1 MRVLIVE
8 DDHRISS
15 LLDQGMRE
23 EGYQT
28 LVVADGPSGLAA
40 AMTGDFEAV
49 VLDLML
55 PRLDGFEVARQLR
68 RSGNRTPLIILTA
81 RESDADVVR
90 ALDLGADDYVTKPFS
105 FDVFL
110 ARLRAVLRRGPVSVP
125 VFATVDDLEI
135 DSGAHRA
142 VRAGSP
148 LPLTPR
154 EFRLLEL
161 LARNS
166 PRVIPRQ
173 TIMEEIWGFE
183 SEVSENNLEAFVSQL
198 RSKVDAGNTRRL
210 IRTVRGV
217 GYCLRGE
224 DES

>member
-28 LVVADGPSGLAA
+28 LVVADGVSGLNA
-40 AMTGDFEAV
+40 AMSGDFEVV

-55 PRLDGFEVARQLR
+55 PGLDGFEVARQLR
-68 RSGNRTPLIILTA
+68 RSGNHTPIVILTA
-81 RESDADVVR
+81 READSDVVR
-90 ALDLGADDYVTKPFS
+90 GLNLGADDYVTKPFS

-110 ARLRAVLRRGPVSVP
+110 ARVRAVLRRGPVSAP
-125 VFATVDDLEI
+125 IFATVSDLQVDCGI
-135 DSGAHRA
+135 HCAI
-142 VRAGSP
+142 RAGRQ
-148 LPLTPR
+148 LPLTAR

-161 LARNS
+161 LVRNS
-166 PRVIPRQ
+166 PRVVPRQ
-173 TIMEEIWGFE
+173 TIMEEIWGYD

-198 RSKVDAGNTRRL
+198 RAKVDAGSRQKL
-210 IRTVRGV
+210 IRTIRGV
-217 GYCLRGE
+217 GYCLRE
-224 DES
+224 ENEQ

>member
-8 DDHRISS
+8 DDPRISS

-28 LVVADGPSGLAA
+28 LVVADGVAGLDA
-40 AMTGDFEAV
+40 AMTGDFEVV

-55 PRLDGFEVARQLR
+55 PRLDGLEIARRLR
-68 RSGNRTPLIILTA
+68 RAGNRTPVIVLTA
-81 RESDADVVR
+81 RESDADVVKG
-90 ALDLGADDYVTKPFS
+90 LDVGADDYVTKPFS

-110 ARLRAVLRRGPVSVP
+110 ARVRAVLRRGPVSAP
-125 VFATVDDLEI
+125 IFATVADLQI
-135 DSGAHRA
+135 DCGTHFAT
-142 VRAGSP
+142 RAGRQ

-161 LARNS
+161 LVRTS
-166 PRVIPRQ
+166 PRVVPRQ
-173 TIMEEIWGFE
+173 TIMEEIWGYD

-198 RSKVDAGNTRRL
+198 RSKVDVGHPQKL

-217 GYCLRGE
+217 GYCLRE
-224 DES
+224 EHEP

>member
-8 DDHRISS
+8 DDARISS
-15 LLDQGMRE
+15 LLDQGLRE
-23 EGYQT
+23 EGFQT
-28 LVVADGPSGLAA
+28 MVVADGVSGLDA
-40 AMTGDFEAV
+40 AMSGDFEVV

-68 RSGNRTPLIILTA
+68 RAGNRTPVIILTA

-90 ALDLGADDYVTKPFS
+90 GLDLGADDYVTKPFS

-110 ARLRAVLRRGPVSVP
+110 ARVRAVLRRGPVSAP
-125 VFATVDDLEI
+125 VFATISDLQI
-135 DSGAHRA
+135 DCSTHSAT
-142 VRAGSP
+142 RAGRP

-161 LARNS
+161 LVRNS
-166 PRVIPRQ
+166 PRVVPRQ
-173 TIMEEIWGFE
+173 TIMEEIWGYD

-198 RSKVDAGNTRRL
+198 RAKVDAASQQKL
-210 IRTVRGV
+210 IRTIRGV
-217 GYCLRGE
+217 GYCLRRE
-224 DES
+224 DGQ